1 MAIDLLWVEEEEMNF
16 NEITVGRKFE
26 TASYKV
32 SKEDIISFASQFDP
46 QYMHINEEKAKQS
59 RFGGI
64 IASGLHTLSISFKLW
79 VELDVLGDH
88 VIAGTGVNNLKF
100 TKPVYPDDVIYVIT
114 EVIRKKEAKTAGEV
128 TLLLSSFKNDGELV
142 LQAEISALISK

>member
-1 MAIDLLWVEEEEMNF
+1 MNF